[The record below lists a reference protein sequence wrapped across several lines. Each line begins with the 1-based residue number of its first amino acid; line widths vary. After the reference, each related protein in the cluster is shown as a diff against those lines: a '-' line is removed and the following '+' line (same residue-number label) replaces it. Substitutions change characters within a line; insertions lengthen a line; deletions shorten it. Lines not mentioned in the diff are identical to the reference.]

1 MADQKPGAGLDRR
14 RFLLGVSAGA
24 TAAATLQVGLSQP
37 ANAYDPG
44 PEETKAKYRETDHVK
59 AFYRVNSYD

>member
-1 MADQKPGAGLDRR
+1 MADQKPGARLDRR

-24 TAAATLQVGLSQP
+24 TAVATIQVGMAQP
-37 ANAYDPG
+37 AHAYDPG

-59 AFYRVNSYD
+59 AYYRVNSYE